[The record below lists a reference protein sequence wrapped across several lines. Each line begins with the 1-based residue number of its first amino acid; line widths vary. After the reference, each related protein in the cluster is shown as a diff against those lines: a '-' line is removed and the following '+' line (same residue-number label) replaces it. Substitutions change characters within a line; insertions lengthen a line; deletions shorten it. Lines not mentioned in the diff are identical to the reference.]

1 MELAAKLQLKPNQP
15 LKGVGTPHAVESE
28 LAELENTSDN
38 QQEAA
43 LLFFITDQA
52 ALEVHREQI
61 VEVASRDHLT
71 WVAYPKDG
79 HLGTDLNR
87 DSLAALLS
95 ESGVQPVRQIAIN
108 EVWSALRF
116 RPGPRRTS
124 PKDSQK
130 ARTAPVRARTKPEH
144 P

>member
-15 LKGVGTPHAVESE
+15 LKGVGTPHAVATE
-28 LAELENTSDN
+28 LAELVTASDD

-43 LLFFITDQA
+43 LLFFITDRA
-52 ALEVHREQI
+52 AREDHREQI
-61 VEVASRDHLT
+61 VEAASRDHLT
-71 WVAYPKDG
+71 WVAYPKAG

-95 ESGVQPVRQIAIN
+95 ESGVQPVRQVAVN

-124 PKDSQK
+124 PKDSKK